1 MTEQTGTRAEKV
13 VVVNAFRRI
22 MRRLRLAAGETQAA
36 LGISAAQLYVL
47 RQLTGGDALSI
58 TELAQR
64 TLTDRTS
71 VAAVVEK
78 LVTRGL
84 LARHTAR
91 EDRRR
96 AAVRITAKGQRLL
109 QTAPAAPTTLLVEAL
124 ERLSPSELH
133 ELAQCLTRL
142 VTEMGLGALR
152 PSMLFE
158 EDVAR

>member
-1 MTEQTGTRAEKV
+1 MAEEAGTAADKV

-22 MRRLRLAAGETQAA
+22 MRRLRLAAGETQVA

-47 RQLTGGDALSI
+47 RQLTGGEVRSI

-84 LARHTAR
+84 IARNTSR
-91 EDRRR
+91 DDRRR

-109 QTAPAAPTTLLVEAL
+109 TTAPAAPTTLLVEAL
-124 ERLSPSELH
+124 ERLSSSELQL
-133 ELAQCLTRL
+133 LAQGMTRL
-142 VTEMGLGALR
+142 VSEMGLDAMR

-158 EDVAR
+158 DDTAD